1 MFGFG
6 KKEVVR
12 TPRFIVFI
20 AMLDGEGI
28 AEDCPSHDEM
38 MKQYF
43 RYCNIVQ
50 KETWITITDGMIRTE
65 RIKYIRWT
73 VQ

>member
-6 KKEVVR
+6 KKIEIR
-12 TPRFIVFI
+12 QPRFIVFI

-28 AEDCPSHDEM
+28 AEDCPSNDEM
-38 MKQYF
+38 MKKYF
-43 RYCNIVQ
+43 KYCGIVQ
-50 KETWITITDGMIRTE
+50 KEVWINIDDGMIRTE